1 MSTDEPNDNDGWLTI
16 AEIADELHLTPAA
29 IRLWIS
35 KGMLPAKR
43 AGMRKLLVH
52 RHDLDWL
59 LREREAIKARRHVD
73 SLESHVDQP
82 PELSATGRVTTDSS
96 GESPADHERVMFALK
111 MLSEA
116 DEDLAAARADSEN
129 PPPDPDF
136 PHRVRGLA
144 HGFMSQSEALSR
156 AANIDGISW
165 NPAPPPRRQQP
176 ISHELRP
183 GGNRPGPP
191 RLWEAFDRAV
201 DEVAVARAGNDLR
214 TLAVQT
220 NALAMRLHAIADAL
234 GEKPKE
240 WGE

>member
-1 MSTDEPNDNDGWLTI
+1 MSTHESNDPDPWLTI

-35 KGMLPAKR
+35 KGMLLAKR

-52 RHDLDWL
+52 RSDLDWM
-59 LREREAIKARRHVD
+59 LREREAIKARRQVD
-73 SLESHVDQP
+73 ALESRVDQT
-82 PELSATGRVTTDSS
+82 PELSATGRVKTDSS
-96 GESPADHERVMFALK
+96 GERPADHERVMFALK
-111 MLSEA
+111 MLSQA
-116 DEDLAAARADSEN
+116 DEELAAARADSEN
-129 PPPDPDF
+129 APPDADF
-136 PHRVRGLA
+136 PHRVRELA
-144 HGFMSQSEALSR
+144 HSFMRQSEALSR
-156 AANIDGISW
+156 AANIDRVTW

-201 DEVAVARAGNDLR
+201 DEVAVARAGSDMR

-220 NALAMRLHAIADAL
+220 NALAMRLHDIADAL
-234 GEKPKE
+234 GERPRE
-240 WGE
+240 FGE